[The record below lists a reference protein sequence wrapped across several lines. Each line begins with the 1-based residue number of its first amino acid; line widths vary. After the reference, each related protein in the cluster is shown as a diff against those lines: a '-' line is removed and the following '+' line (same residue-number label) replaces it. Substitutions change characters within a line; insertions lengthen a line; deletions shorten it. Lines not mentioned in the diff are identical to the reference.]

1 MPTTFQTRFIASCL
15 GGALGESIGMA
26 CEGMTP
32 EQIRERFGRIK
43 GPAPRPESHEFYP
56 LPAGSTARQ
65 TEALLAVLKS
75 SSPLPDLPRFAFHI
89 KDAFNRFPTLWPKDA
104 AFPWPPFPDEGHYTF
119 AFALPA
125 AYALAQ
131 GDRSNEELADWLKSF
146 APVSIVWQQ
155 GTWVYLRLLTWL
167 FGQDPTRFDPDLFV
181 TQTLHF
187 MDEAE
192 SHFPHDH
199 KLKRR
204 MRTIQPLLGGNL
216 DQVAQLCGHVDVAA
230 ENILCVVGAVFHKFA
245 HDPESAL
252 LEGANLGGCTGAVTF
267 YTGTLLGA
275 LHGRHALPESWIETM
290 RVHESVD
297 HAARQYVRT
306 VDSRQ

>member
-1 MPTTFQTRFIASCL
+1 MPTTLQTRFIASCL

-32 EQIRERFGRIK
+32 ERIQEQFGRIK
-43 GPAPRPESHEFYP
+43 GPAPRPESLEFYP

-104 AFPWPPFPDEGHYTF
+104 AFAWPPFPDEGHYTF

-125 AYALAQ
+125 AYSLAQ
-131 GDRSNEELADWLKSF
+131 GERSSEQLADWLKSF

-155 GTWVYLRLLTWL
+155 GTWVYLRLLSWL
-167 FGQDPTRFDPDLFV
+167 FGEDPTNFDRDLFIS
-181 TQTLHF
+181 QTLHF

-204 MRTIQPLLGGNL
+204 MRTIQPMLGGNL
-216 DQVAQLCGHVDVAA
+216 DQVARLCGHVDVAA
-230 ENILCVVGAVFHKFA
+230 ENILCVVGAVFHKYA
-245 HDPESAL
+245 HEPKSAL

-290 RVHESVD
+290 RVHESVE
-297 HAARQYVRT
+297 HAARQYVQT

>member
-1 MPTTFQTRFIASCL
+1 MPTTLQTRFIASCL

-32 EQIRERFGRIK
+32 ERIQEQFGRIK
-43 GPAPRPESHEFYP
+43 GPAPRPESLEFYP

-104 AFPWPPFPDEGHYTF
+104 AFAWPPFPDEGHYTF

-125 AYALAQ
+125 AYSLAQ
-131 GDRSNEELADWLKSF
+131 GERSSEQSADWLKSF

-155 GTWVYLRLLTWL
+155 GTWVYLRLLSWL
-167 FGQDPTRFDPDLFV
+167 FGEDPTNFDRDLFIS
-181 TQTLHF
+181 QTLHF

-204 MRTIQPLLGGNL
+204 MRTIQPMLGGNL
-216 DQVAQLCGHVDVAA
+216 DQVARLCGHVDVAA
-230 ENILCVVGAVFHKFA
+230 ENILCVVGAVFHKYA
-245 HDPESAL
+245 HEPKSAL

-290 RVHESVD
+290 RVHESVE
-297 HAARQYVRT
+297 HAARQYVQT